1 MFRKMM
7 TIGLLV
13 AVTAILTGCATSEK
27 PYGLTGKQQV
37 EDQRYVDSKGH
48 YRADLQSMGVKAR

>member
-7 TIGLLV
+7 MIGLLGV
-13 AVTAILTGCATSEK
+13 VTAVLTGCASSEK

-37 EDQRYVDSKGH
+37 EDKRYVDSKGH